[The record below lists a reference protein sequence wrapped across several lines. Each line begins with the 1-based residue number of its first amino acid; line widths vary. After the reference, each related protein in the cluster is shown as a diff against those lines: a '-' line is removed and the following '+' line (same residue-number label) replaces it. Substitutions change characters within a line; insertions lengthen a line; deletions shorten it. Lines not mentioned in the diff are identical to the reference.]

1 MALSISRRA
10 ALGTIAGAVAA
21 LQVPGARAEDKLRVG
36 KAVVETI
43 GFIPLDVGIDRGIF
57 ARQGLAIEEL
67 NFAGGA
73 KIAQAMTAGAVDISL
88 SAGPDM
94 QFVAKGAPEVAIG
107 SIAES
112 PSFMCYCVAAD
123 SPARSIDDLR
133 GKKIGITSPGSL
145 TDWLAD
151 ELNRAKGWSGDDRV
165 TKVAIGGS
173 TPATVAALK
182 TGQVDAS
189 ISATQLGYQLEQQQA
204 GKLLFQCSQYV
215 GTIELYTIFAGT
227 ALAQQ
232 NPDAVRRFLKAWYE
246 SVAFMTSHKAE
257 TVQVAAKVMGNTPE
271 VAARTYDALMT
282 KFSGDGKFARAAIET
297 LAASFVALKSVD
309 GPIDMARLYTE
320 KFLPSASGA

>member
-1 MALSISRRA
+1 
-10 ALGTIAGAVAA
+10 
-21 LQVPGARAEDKLRVG
+21 
-36 KAVVETI
+36 
-43 GFIPLDVGIDRGIF
+43 
-57 ARQGLAIEEL
+57 
-67 NFAGGA
+67 
-73 KIAQAMTAGAVDISL
+73 
-88 SAGPDM
+88 
-94 QFVAKGAPEVAIG
+94 
-107 SIAES
+107 
-112 PSFMCYCVAAD
+112 MCYCVGAD
-123 SPARSIDDLR
+123 SAARSSDDLR

-151 ELNRAKGWSGDDRV
+151 ELNRAKGWSGSDRV

-189 ISATQLGYQLEQQQA
+189 ISATQLGFQLEQQGS
-204 GKLLFQCSQYV
+204 GKLLFDCSHYV

-227 ALAQQ
+227 AIAQQ

-246 SVAFMTSHKAE
+246 SVAFMKSHKAE
-257 TVQVAAKVMGNTPE
+257 TVQVASKVMGNTPE

-297 LAASFVALKSVD
+297 LSASFVALKSVD
-309 GPIDMARLYTE
+309 GPIDMAQLYTE

>member
-1 MALSISRRA
+1 MALPMSRRA
-10 ALGTIAGAVAA
+10 ALGAIAGAVASFRI
-21 LQVPGARAEDKLRVG
+21 PSARAEDKLRVG
-36 KAVVETI
+36 KAVVENI
-43 GFIPLDVGIDRGIF
+43 GFIPLDVGIESGIF

-94 QFVAKGAPEVAIG
+94 QFVAKGVPEIAIG

-112 PSFMCYCVAAD
+112 PSFMCYVVGAD
-123 SPARSIDDLR
+123 SQARSIDDLR

-151 ELNRAKGWSGDDRV
+151 ELNRAKGWGGNDRA

-189 ISATQLGYQLEQQQA
+189 ISATQLGFQLEQQGS

-215 GTIELYTIFAGT
+215 GTIELYTIFAAT
-227 ALAQQ
+227 AIAQQ

-246 SVAFMTSHKAE
+246 TVAFMKSHKAE
-257 TVQVAAKVMGNTPE
+257 TVQIASKVMGNTPE
-271 VAARTYDALMT
+271 VAARTYDTLMT
-282 KFSGDGKFARAAIET
+282 KFSSDGKFGRAAIDT

-320 KFLPSASGA
+320 RFLPSAA